1 MNKFNFMANETE
13 KHSNTKFQYR
23 NSEKTYFFVFSSEPY
38 SSDVIEPELE
48 PQYWSDGISRARTG
62 PIVKSDIRENV
73 TKQLKSMFEQ
83 IQNSNEE
90 LLYLKMHKA
99 TRDAFRIYFSYEV
112 SYIPKNISDEDRLV
126 GKVLGCI
133 YGVKII
139 EDSSLKYA
147 IVQPVVNAVSQHK
160 GIENIR
166 HKFETIFTMV

>member
-1 MNKFNFMANETE
+1 MANE
-13 KHSNTKFQYR
+13 
-23 NSEKTYFFVFSSEPY
+23 SEKCSNAKLQYKNSNRTYFFVFSSDPY

-48 PQYWSDGISRARTG
+48 PQYYGISRARTG

-83 IQNSNEE
+83 IQNRNEE
-90 LLYLKMHKA
+90 LLYLKMHKT

-112 SYIPKNISDEDRLV
+112 SYIPKNISDEDKLV

-139 EDSSLKYA
+139 EDSSLNYA
-147 IVQPVVNAVSQHK
+147 VVQPVINAMSQHK

-166 HKFETIFTMV
+166 HKFETIFTKM